1 MTHSKPFRISERLKS
16 FKFAFQGIYSF
27 FRTEHNARIH
37 LASAIAVIILGFYL
51 RINSFEWCWISVAI
65 TLVFITELL
74 NSAIEALCNV
84 VSPQF
89 NIDIKKT
96 KDISAGAVLVASFF
110 AMAVGLIIFLPKLL

>member
-1 MTHSKPFRISERLKS
+1 MTYSKPFRISERLKS

-27 FRTEHNARIH
+27 FSTEHNARIH
-37 LASAIAVIILGFYL
+37 LASAIAVIIQGFYL

-65 TLVFITELL
+65 TVVFITELF
-74 NSAIEALCNV
+74 NTAIETLCNI

-96 KDISAGAVLVASFF
+96 KDVSAGAVLVASFF